1 MGDGSIMAKSKAIA
15 ITELTVDQ
23 EQRINSILLIWA
35 ITVSCLSMVLASC
48 LVWFML
54 AHQDVDV
61 RVLTIE
67 DSSKQLVE
75 VKRLQEKI
83 QIGDPLL
90 NAFGERLVTLMYT
103 VDHQTEEARTA
114 ELGRYLTQEEC
125 DKTNKYFDPDDP
137 ESFYSK
143 MREGNNFRQ
152 VKVNVAS
159 VLNKIIT
166 SQGNIIRV
174 EWSSITRHGIDG
186 EVMQQQN
193 WVTTVNMDINQ
204 LDFVRAKE
212 AREFGFHLI
221 GFVATKIQTAE
232 II

>member
-1 MGDGSIMAKSKAIA
+1 MGKNKAIA

-35 ITVSCLSMVLASC
+35 ITASCLSMVLASC
-48 LVWFML
+48 LVWFLL

-61 RVLTIE
+61 RVLSLE
-67 DSSKQLVE
+67 DSANQLVE
-75 VKRLQEKI
+75 VKKLQDKL
-83 QIGDPLL
+83 QVGDELL
-90 NAFGERLVTLMYT
+90 DAFGKKIVTLMYT

-114 ELGRYLTQEEC
+114 ELGRYLTKEEC
-125 DKTNKYFDPDDP
+125 DKTNKYFDPEDS

-143 MREGNNFRQ
+143 MREGNTFRQ
-152 VKVNVAS
+152 VKINAAS
-159 VLNKIIT
+159 VLNKVIT

-193 WVTTVNMDINQ
+193 WVTTINMDINQ

-212 AREFGFHLI
+212 VREFGFHLI
-221 GFVATKIQTAE
+221 GFVATKIQTTE
-232 II
+232 IL